1 MSNLNVQLEDLYNE
15 LNVKIEE
22 WQEAAD
28 ELAYIE
34 ENKDEYIEESD
45 FEEILD
51 AEGVVTVGG
60 LDFYPSTILKECDPV
75 AYNIAWSEFC
85 DSVDITE
92 YVQYKEVEAEAESL
106 EAEIEDLKAEIENLE
121 EIISEAEV
129 YA

>member
-1 MSNLNVQLEDLYNE
+1 MSNLNAQLEELYND
-15 LNVKIEE
+15 LNIKIEE
-22 WQEAAD
+22 WQETAD

-45 FEEILD
+45 YEELLD
-51 AEGVVTVGG
+51 CEGVVSVGG
-60 LDFYPSTILKECDPV
+60 LDFYPSTILKQCDPI
-75 AYNIAWSEFC
+75 AYNEGWSNFC

-92 YVQYKEVEAEAESL
+92 YVQYKEVLAEFEGL
-106 EAEIEDLKAEIENLE
+106 ENEIEDLKAEIENLE

>member
-1 MSNLNVQLEDLYNE
+1 MSNLNTQLEDLRTE
-15 LNVKIEE
+15 LDVKIEE

-45 FEEILD
+45 YEELLD
-51 AEGVVTVGG
+51 CEGVVSVGG
-60 LDFYPSTILKECDPV
+60 LDFYPSTILKQCDPI
-75 AYNIAWSEFC
+75 AYNEGWSNFC

-92 YVQYKEVEAEAESL
+92 YVQYKDVEREVESL
-106 EAEIEDLKAEIENLE
+106 EDEISDLKVEIENLE